1 MAEMVITMIQS
12 GMRDSL
18 IYAYVRTGGMLVSES
33 NKDRLPEGGLA
44 LWDQAMDEYERA
56 FGH

>member
-1 MAEMVITMIQS
+1 MVITMIQS
-12 GMRDSL
+12 EMRDSL

-44 LWDQAMDEYERA
+44 LWDQAIDEYERA